1 MNDWTISTEHPGYRC
16 KTIGYGACT
25 VTIFRPELS
34 DEERVKRESHVR
46 TVAENALKHYLIG
59 KETKHEQHHH

>member
-16 KTIGYGACT
+16 KTINCGACT

-34 DEERVKRESHVR
+34 EAERVKREKHVQA
-46 TVAENALKHYLIG
+46 VAESTLKHYLIG
-59 KETKHEQHHH
+59 NEKSI